1 MKFTFPFLLLSIS
14 ASQLLA
20 QGTMTGISVMPS
32 NPTTVDDIEL
42 HVAVQFNSGDC
53 QVDDKGHNTN
63 AFAITAYSH
72 HCVGLLTVICPTTDT
87 FQLGQLP
94 AGDYT
99 VDFTL
104 SSGFGGP
111 NCSPGIIPDDTEQFQ
126 FTVSTS
132 VGVME
137 LQNEPTFIY
146 PNPVSDILYFKNS
159 LKNSG
164 SITDIRGNTV
174 ANIGVGASNADISHL
189 SNGVYFLLTE
199 SKSFRLIK
207 D

>member
-1 MKFTFPFLLLSIS
+1 MKFTFPFLLLLIS

-20 QGTMTGISVMPS
+20 QGTITGISVIPS
-32 NPTTVDDIEL
+32 NPTTADDIEL

-63 AFAITAYSH
+63 AFAINAYSH

-111 NCSPGIIPDDTEQFQ
+111 NCSPDIIPDDTEQFQ

-132 VGVME
+132 VGIEE
-137 LQNEPTFIY
+137 LQTESDFIY
-146 PNPVSDILYFKNS
+146 PNPVSDILYFKNN
-159 LKNSG
+159 LKYSA

-174 ANIGVGASNADISHL
+174 ADIEAGASDMDISHL
-189 SNGVYFLLTE
+189 SSGVYFLQTE
-199 SKSFRLIK
+199 TRRFKLVK